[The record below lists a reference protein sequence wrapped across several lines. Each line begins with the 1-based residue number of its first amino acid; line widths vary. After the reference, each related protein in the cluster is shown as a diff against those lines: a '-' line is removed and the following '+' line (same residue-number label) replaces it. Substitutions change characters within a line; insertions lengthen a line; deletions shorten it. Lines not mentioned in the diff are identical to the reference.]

1 LKGENEAL
9 VELLNANVDVNAQDK
24 EGLTAL
30 HCAASKG
37 HVDCIET
44 LLNFGNAD
52 LIALDRLGAS
62 PLHYAT
68 TFGQLDATRL
78 LIASGCSVD
87 FTDFRGRTVVHCAAA
102 RGDSLQLNRIFF
114 RN

>member
-1 LKGENEAL
+1 MKTGENDAL
-9 VELLNANVDVNAQDK
+9 TELLNANADVNAQDK

-37 HVDCIET
+37 HVECIET

-52 LIALDRLGAS
+52 LNALDRLGAS
-62 PLHYAT
+62 ALHYAA

-78 LIASGCSVD
+78 LLTSGTLVDSVD
-87 FTDFRGRTVVHCAAA
+87 YRGRTVVHCAAA
-102 RGDSLQLNRIFF
+102 RG
-114 RN
+114 